1 MFFLFVCWCR
11 LVSLQPH
18 HACLFV
24 NNFGSIPIIAPV
36 IPPSHFISP
45 PSSHPHVCAEWDF
58 VASSFSSTKPCCH
71 RSSLLHP
78 PLTKELFN
86 RRPHRPQPVT
96 PSPPYSLIT
105 LSHSYCFFL
114 CSSCPILHSLVL
126 PPPLPPPLPPAPPY
140 MIYSA
145 VIPRAHWSAW
155 REPPHTMSHHH
166 HFNQVAMKRIHH
178 REVS

>member
-18 HACLFV
+18 HACLLV

-36 IPPSHFISP
+36 IPPSHFITPPLITSPRVRGVGFCCIKFFIHETLLPQIISP
-45 PSSHPHVCAEWDF
+45 PPPSHQGALQ
-58 VASSFSSTKPCCH
+58 ST
-71 RSSLLHP
+71 
-78 PLTKELFN
+78 
-86 RRPHRPQPVT
+86 PQPVT